1 MANRPDVLVYMGP
14 SLTYL
19 FGRFAMYFDCK
30 VSAPRGGTT
39 EKFSKLLPKNW
50 DPHTLG
56 SLNSGS
62 NTTSNAS
69 NHQPSFPPDSCYPKA
84 PIAARKK
91 TKRIQKLWNVAI
103 NALFLSPTR
112 FLMVSSQYFWL
123 GKFLGI
129 RFWCTSLGKKMHQPV
144 QNCCP
149 IVAIE
154 RILSANA
161 VDVAEIVRLT
171 RYPNELL
178 GAKNYP
184 IISRQKSSFSSF
196 REASSFIRTTARIMK
211 HVS

>member
-1 MANRPDVLVYMGP
+1 MYWYIGLYGP
-14 SLTYL
+14 FTNNLSFWTC
-19 FGRFAMYFDCK
+19 AMYFDCK

-103 NALFLSPTR
+103 NALFLAPTR
-112 FLMVSSQYFWL
+112 FLMVASQCFWL

-129 RFWCTSLGKKMHQPV
+129 SFDVLLWEKNAPACAKLLSNSCNWKDSLRKCCWWCG
-144 QNCCP
+144 N
-149 IVAIE
+149 
-154 RILSANA
+154 
-161 VDVAEIVRLT
+161 
-171 RYPNELL
+171 
-178 GAKNYP
+178 G
-184 IISRQKSSFSSF
+184 
-196 REASSFIRTTARIMK
+196 
-211 HVS
+211 